1 MSGELYK
8 RLKEMKSGRV
18 SRPGDAGRPVGA
30 HRSSRE
36 PSGTDGSAVPR
47 PPGSE
52 WGQET
57 PYVWS
62 RILRRKL
69 PEVGQ
74 LRELLAGGR
83 RPFWI
88 PRGTKSEQ
96 LLFWDIETTG
106 LSGGAGTV
114 AFLIGLGRLE
124 KESLVTEQL
133 FLGDYPGEPE
143 LLHALSARVHS
154 GDVWVSYNGKA
165 FDANIM
171 RTRFLLSRIEPVE
184 GIHLDLLYPARRL
197 WRSVTGRCTLS
208 DLEERILSRGR
219 QGDIPGWEI
228 PEAYFAYL
236 HHGEP
241 DRLCAVFNHHARD
254 IESLVALLALMERL
268 ALSGTRI
275 TVPVDL
281 FELGRLLVERF
292 CSGEQEELGESILRE
307 LYRAGGKDQA
317 LSAGFYLARRYRR
330 GGQWERARE
339 IWEEIYRRQRS
350 ITAGVELA
358 KYYEHRSRDYRL
370 ALDVVQE
377 ALVWPHAA
385 SFRASLQHRKERLV
399 RKLARLG

>member
-8 RLKEMKSGRV
+8 RLKELKAGHV
-18 SRPGDAGRPVGA
+18 SRPHMGGRPESA
-30 HRSSRE
+30 PLRSPE
-36 PSGTDGSAVPR
+36 DTGVEGSSVRR
-47 PPGSE
+47 PPGSQ
-52 WGQET
+52 WRQET

-62 RILRRKL
+62 RTLHRKL
-69 PEVGQ
+69 PEIGQ
-74 LRELLAGGR
+74 LRELLTGKR

-88 PRGTKSEQ
+88 PPGTKSEQ

-165 FDANIM
+165 FDASIM
-171 RTRFLLSRIEPVE
+171 RTRFLLSRIEPIE
-184 GIHLDLLYPARRL
+184 GLHLDLLYPARRL

-219 QGDIPGWEI
+219 EGDIPGWEI
-228 PEAYFAYL
+228 PEAYFAFL
-236 HHGEP
+236 HRGQT
-241 DRLCAVFNHHARD
+241 DRLGAVFDHHARD

-268 ALSGTRI
+268 ALSGAGAE
-275 TVPVDL
+275 PVDL

-292 CSGEQEELGESILRE
+292 RSAEQEELGESILRE
-307 LYRAGGKDQA
+307 LYSAGGTGQA

-330 GGQWERARE
+330 GGQWDRARQ
-339 IWEEIYRRQRS
+339 IWEEMYNRQRS

-358 KYYEHRSRDYRL
+358 KYYEHRSRDYRQ

-377 ALVWPHAA
+377 VLVWPHAA
-385 SFRASLQHRKERLV
+385 RFRASLQYRKERLV
-399 RKLARLG
+399 RKLARSG